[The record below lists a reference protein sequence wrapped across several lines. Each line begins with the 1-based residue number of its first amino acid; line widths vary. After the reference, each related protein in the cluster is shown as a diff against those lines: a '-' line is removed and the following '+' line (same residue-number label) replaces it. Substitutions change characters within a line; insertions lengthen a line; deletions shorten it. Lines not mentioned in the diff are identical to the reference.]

1 MDRIEELIQNNKYVQ
16 ECDSLPWDIK
26 LKVWVYYACR
36 KAKLKVYTY
45 QAIKKNIVFCE
56 NPFKDENLVS
66 IDEFYLKKFIYVNIG
81 NSWNKQGYAQKDW
94 IDYHPDTIYY
104 WYSKIK

>member
-36 KAKLKVYTY
+36 KAKLKIYTY
-45 QAIKKNIVFCE
+45 QAIKKILYFV
-56 NPFKDENLVS
+56 KTL
-66 IDEFYLKKFIYVNIG
+66 LKMK
-81 NSWNKQGYAQKDW
+81 
-94 IDYHPDTIYY
+94 TL
-104 WYSKIK
+104 